1 MDAKRDIDPPFGEDR
16 ELGWALLPEAHGKG
30 YASEALQAALE
41 WEARRVQ
48 RALPRA
54 HDRSGQRA
62 FDQAGAEVRLPR
74 AGALDL
80 QGRADDPVRAEE
92 ARMSDGVILALDQ
105 GTTSSRAMAIGL
117 DGQVVASAQEEFPQI
132 FPQSGWVEHDPEAI
146 WRTQRRTAEQTLERL
161 GARKVAAI
169 GVTNQRETVVVW
181 DRKTGEAIHNA
192 IVWQDR
198 RTARARRSW
207 RRPAMRRWSPSGPGL
222 VLDPYFSASKIAWIL
237 DAVPGARE
245 RAKRGELA
253 AGTID
258 CFLIW
263 RLTGGQ
269 VHATDATNASRTSLY
284 DIRTGQWDAELCDLF
299 NVPMDLLPEVKD
311 SAADYGVSD
320 IFGPSLP
327 IRGVA
332 GDQQAALVGQACFDA
347 GDVKSTYGTG
357 GFLVLNTGAELK
369 RSKSRLLGTIAYQ
382 VGGKTTYA
390 LEGSILSAGSTIQW
404 LRDELKII
412 RDGAHAGELAQG
424 IADTAGVHLV
434 PAFAGL
440 GAPHWDSDARGR
452 DPWPAARLDDR
463 AHRARGAG
471 KRGVPDRGAA
481 RGHGEGWRRAAAP
494 ARRWRHVAQ

>member
-1 MDAKRDIDPPFGEDR
+1 MT
-16 ELGWALLPEAHGKG
+16 
-30 YASEALQAALE
+30 
-41 WEARRVQ
+41 
-48 RALPRA
+48 
-54 HDRSGQRA
+54 
-62 FDQAGAEVRLPR
+62 
-74 AGALDL
+74 
-80 QGRADDPVRAEE
+80 
-92 ARMSDGVILALDQ
+92 GVILALDQ

-117 DGQVVASAQEEFPQI
+117 DGQVIASAQEEFPQI

-146 WRTQRRTAEQTLERL
+146 WRTQRRTAEQALERL
-161 GARKVAAI
+161 GGRKIASI

-181 DRKTGEAIHNA
+181 DRKTGDAIHNA

-198 RTARARRSW
+198 RTAQRTQALAAAGHEELVCERT
-207 RRPAMRRWSPSGPGL
+207 GL

-284 DIRTGQWDAELCDLF
+284 DIRTGKWDEELCGLF
-299 NVPMDLLPEVKD
+299 DVPMSLLPEVKD
-311 SAADYGVSD
+311 SAGDFGVSD
-320 IFGPSLP
+320 IFGPILP

-332 GDQQAALVGQACFDA
+332 GDQQAALVGQACFAA
-347 GDVKSTYGTG
+347 GEVKSTYGTG

-369 RSKSRLLGTIAYQ
+369 RSKSRLLGTIAYR
-382 VGGKTTYA
+382 VAGKTTYA

-412 RDGAHAGELAQG
+412 RDGAHAGELAAS

-434 PAFAGL
+434 PAFTGL
-440 GAPHWDSDARGR
+440 GAPHWDSDARGAILGLQR
-452 DPWPAARLDDR
+452 GSTIAHIARAALESAAFQTVELLEAMAKDGVAPQRLRVDGGMSRNDWLLQFMADVLAIEVVR
-463 AHRARGAG
+463 PKNVETTVLGAAILAAVGAG
-471 KRGVPDRGAA
+471 EFGSLEEAASIWKLDRKFAPVMAA
-481 RGHGEGWRRAAAP
+481 DERASRIMAWKDAVG
-494 ARRWRHVAQ
+494 RVRTTG

>member
-1 MDAKRDIDPPFGEDR
+1 
-16 ELGWALLPEAHGKG
+16 
-30 YASEALQAALE
+30 
-41 WEARRVQ
+41 
-48 RALPRA
+48 
-54 HDRSGQRA
+54 
-62 FDQAGAEVRLPR
+62 
-74 AGALDL
+74 
-80 QGRADDPVRAEE
+80 
-92 ARMSDGVILALDQ
+92 MSAGVILALDQ

-117 DGQVVASAQEEFPQI
+117 DGQVIASAQEEFPQI

-161 GARKVAAI
+161 GGRKVAAI

-198 RTARARRSW
+198 RTASRTQELAAQGHE
-207 RRPAMRRWSPSGPGL
+207 AMVSERTGL

-237 DAVPGARE
+237 DAVPGARD

-258 CFLIW
+258 SFLIW

-269 VHATDATNASRTSLY
+269 VHATDATNASRTALY
-284 DIRTGQWDAELCDLF
+284 DIRNGRWDEDLCALF
-299 NVPMDLLPEVKD
+299 NVPMNLLPEARD
-311 SAADYGVSD
+311 SADDFGVSD

-332 GDQQAALVGQACFDA
+332 GDQQAALVGQAGFNA

-357 GFLVLNTGAELK
+357 AFLVLNTGSELK
-369 RSKSRLLGTIAYQ
+369 RSRSRLLGTIAYR

-412 RDGAHAGELAQG
+412 RDGAHAGELAAA
-424 IADTAGVHLV
+424 ISDTAGVHLV
-434 PAFAGL
+434 PAFTGL
-440 GAPHWDSDARGR
+440 GAPHWDSDARGAILGLQR
-452 DPWPAARLDDR
+452 GSTISHIARAALESAAFQTAELLEAMAKDGVAPQTLRVDGGMSRNDWLLQFMSDILGVEVIR
-463 AHRARGAG
+463 PKNVETTVFGAAILAAVGAG
-471 KRGVPDRGAA
+471 EFASLDEAASLWKLDRKFAPKMPSAERDTRLAA
-481 RGHGEGWRRAAAP
+481 WKQAV
-494 ARRWRHVAQ
+494 ARVKTG

>member
-1 MDAKRDIDPPFGEDR
+1 
-16 ELGWALLPEAHGKG
+16 
-30 YASEALQAALE
+30 
-41 WEARRVQ
+41 
-48 RALPRA
+48 
-54 HDRSGQRA
+54 
-62 FDQAGAEVRLPR
+62 
-74 AGALDL
+74 
-80 QGRADDPVRAEE
+80 
-92 ARMSDGVILALDQ
+92 MSDGVILALDQ

-117 DGQVVASAQEEFPQI
+117 DGSIVASAQEEFPQI
-132 FPQSGWVEHDPEAI
+132 FPHSGWVEHDPEAI
-146 WRTQRRTAEQTLERL
+146 WRTQRRTAEQTLARL
-161 GARKVAAI
+161 GSRKVAAI

-181 DRKTGEAIHNA
+181 DRKTGAAIHNA

-198 RTARARRSW
+198 RTAQRTQELA
-207 RRPAMRRWSPSGPGL
+207 AAGHQDAVAEKTGL
-222 VLDPYFSASKIAWIL
+222 VLDPYFSASKMAWIL

-263 RLTGGQ
+263 RLAGGK

-284 DIRTGQWDAELCDLF
+284 DIRAGKWDAELCDLF
-299 NVPMDLLPEVKD
+299 GVPMSLLPEVKD
-311 SAADYGVSD
+311 SAGDYGVSD

-332 GDQQAALVGQACFDA
+332 GDQQAALVGQACFEA

-382 VGGKTTYA
+382 TRGVTTYA

-434 PAFAGL
+434 PAFVGL
-440 GAPHWDSDARGR
+440 GAPHWDSDARGAILGLQR
-452 DPWPAARLDDR
+452 GSTIAHIARAALESTAFQTAELLEAMAKDGVAPQRLRVDGGMVRNDWLLQFMADILGIEVVR
-463 AHRARGAG
+463 PKNTETTAL
-471 KRGVPDRGAA
+471 GAA
-481 RGHGEGWRRAAAP
+481 ILAAVGVGEFGSLHEASALWKLDRQFSPAMDAGERSQRLAGWGEAIGRVKTTR
-494 ARRWRHVAQ
+494 

>member
-1 MDAKRDIDPPFGEDR
+1 
-16 ELGWALLPEAHGKG
+16 
-30 YASEALQAALE
+30 
-41 WEARRVQ
+41 
-48 RALPRA
+48 
-54 HDRSGQRA
+54 
-62 FDQAGAEVRLPR
+62 
-74 AGALDL
+74 
-80 QGRADDPVRAEE
+80 
-92 ARMSDGVILALDQ
+92 MSDGVILALDQ

-117 DGQVVASAQEEFPQI
+117 DGAIVASAQEEFPQI

-146 WRTQRRTAEQTLERL
+146 WRTQRRTAEQTLVRL
-161 GARKVAAI
+161 GSRKVAAI
-169 GVTNQRETVVVW
+169 GVTNQRETVVIW
-181 DRKTGEAIHNA
+181 DRKTGSAIHNA

-198 RTARARRSW
+198 RTAQRTHELA
-207 RRPAMRRWSPSGPGL
+207 AAGHQDAVAEKTGL
-222 VLDPYFSASKIAWIL
+222 VLDPYFSASKMAWIL
-237 DAVPGARE
+237 DAVPGARD

-263 RLTGGQ
+263 RLTGGK

-284 DIRTGQWDAELCDLF
+284 DIRAGKWDAELCDLF
-299 NVPMDLLPEVKD
+299 SVPMSLLPEVRD
-311 SAADYGVSD
+311 SAGDYGVSD

-332 GDQQAALVGQACFDA
+332 GDQQAALVGQACFEA

-382 VGGKTTYA
+382 CGGVTTYA

-424 IADTAGVHLV
+424 ISDTAGVYLV
-434 PAFAGL
+434 PAFVGL
-440 GAPHWDSDARGR
+440 GAPHWDSN
-452 DPWPAARLDDR
+452 
-463 AHRARGAG
+463 ARGAILG
-471 KRGVPDRGAA
+471 LQRGSTIAHIARAALESAAFQTAELLEAMAKDGVAPQRLRVDGGMARNDWLLQFMADILGVEVVRPKNTETTALGAA
-481 RGHGEGWRRAAAP
+481 ILAAVGVGEFSSLREASALWKLDRRFSPTMESSERSRRLAGWDEAIGRVKTVR
-494 ARRWRHVAQ
+494 